1 MVKVRKVKG
10 ETMIGEILINR
21 YEILEKIG
29 DGGMALVYSAKDH
42 LLNRV
47 VAVKILRDQFA
58 HDEQFVE
65 RFRREARSAASLSHP
80 NIVNIYDV
88 GETENHHFIV
98 MEYVQGSNIH
108 DLIRNEEKLSDKF
121 VVDVG
126 KQIAMGLAHAHY
138 HGIIHRDIKPHNI
151 LITNEG
157 RVKVT
162 DFGIAQAMS
171 ATNLTQ
177 TGMVLGSVHYFS
189 PEQAR
194 GVNIQ
199 ASSDLYSLGI
209 VLYEMITGVQPFR
222 ADSAVAVALKQ
233 IQEEPPPLRNYRA
246 DLDGELAD
254 LVMRLLAKEPQHRP
268 ASAEEVT
275 RIFQRIERRLD
286 TISEKDEETMVLP
299 AVKRGWKGGFSLA
312 KKKQQKKQSSKQ
324 PRKERK
330 NKQPSGKSKRMLIV
344 TLFLVLA
351 LIGFGIVR
359 LIPILLFPS
368 DVRVPD
374 VVGMFELEAQKA
386 LGESGLILKVE
397 RTVFDNQIPAG
408 YVISQDPLAGRSVKQ
423 QREISVWISKGTEE
437 VEMPS
442 VLGLAPR
449 EARLALTQS
458 GFVLGSETEVFDPEV
473 GPNSILEQWPEPGEV
488 VAKGTAVNLVISKG
502 QRAIVSFPLPDFKGQ
517 DFENV
522 KSRLTEL
529 GLILGN
535 SWPENSTVYKAGQV
549 IEQNPGA
556 GTEVQQGWKID
567 FVYSQGQSRPTP
579 QPQVGQELREEPE
592 WTHENL
598 WKTLEV
604 TVNVPNGPEQEVVIL
619 VIDDFGAR
627 EVYRETHKGGTRVVR
642 TVQGRGDDAQLQ
654 VYIGAKQFLD
664 QKFPN

>member
-1 MVKVRKVKG
+1 
-10 ETMIGEILINR
+10 MIGEVLVNR

-47 VAVKILRDQFA
+47 VAVKVLRDQFA

-88 GETENHHFIV
+88 GETGLNHFIV
-98 MEYVQGSNIH
+98 MEYVQGNNLH
-108 DLIRNEEKLSDKF
+108 DLIRKQGQFSQGFIVN
-121 VVDVG
+121 VG

-151 LITNEG
+151 LITEEG

-194 GVNIQ
+194 GVNVQ

-209 VLYEMITGVQPFR
+209 VLYEMITGQQPFR
-222 ADSAVAVALKQ
+222 ADSAIAIALKQ
-233 IQEEPPPLRNYRA
+233 IQESPAPLRNFA
-246 DLDGELAD
+246 SDLDGELED
-254 LVMRLLAKEPQHRP
+254 LIFRLLAKEPQKRP
-268 ASAEEVT
+268 ASAEEVV
-275 RIFQRIERRLD
+275 RIFQRIERRL
-286 TISEKDEETMVLP
+286 EAEGEEHGEQTMPLP
-299 AVKRGWKGGFSLA
+299 AVKSGWKGGFSLA
-312 KKKQQKKQSSKQ
+312 RGKQQKKQPKKQQKKQQK
-324 PRKERK
+324 
-330 NKQPSGKSKRMLIV
+330 SGKSK
-344 TLFLVLA
+344 LVLI
-351 LIGFGIVR
+351 LVFLLVLGGIGFGLVR
-359 LIPILLFPS
+359 LIPLLLFP
-368 DVRVPD
+368 DEVRVPN
-374 VVGMFELEAQKA
+374 VVGLFELEAQRT
-386 LGESGLILKVE
+386 LRDSGLILKVE
-397 RTVFDNQIPAG
+397 RSVFDNEIPAG
-408 YVISQDPLAGRSVKQ
+408 YIISQDPLAGRLVKQ
-423 QREISVWISKGTEE
+423 QREISVWVSKGAEE

-442 VLGLAPR
+442 VIGLATR
-449 EARLALTQS
+449 EAKLNLTQS

-473 GPNSILEQWPEPGEV
+473 SPNTILEQWPEPGEV

-517 DFENV
+517 DFEAV
-522 KSRLTEL
+522 KMRLGEL

-535 SWPENSTVYKAGQV
+535 SWPENSTIYRAGQV
-549 IEQNPGA
+549 IEQNPAA

-567 FVYSQGQSRPTP
+567 FVYSQGQPKPAPLPQTSQELEE
-579 QPQVGQELREEPE
+579 QPQ

-604 TVNVPNGPEQEVVIL
+604 TVNVPNGPDQEVVIL

-627 EVYRETHKGGTRVVR
+627 EVYRETHKGGSRVVR
-642 TVQGRGDDAQLQ
+642 TVQGRGEGAQLQ

-664 QKFPN
+664 QKFPD

>member
-1 MVKVRKVKG
+1 
-10 ETMIGEILINR
+10 MIGEILVNR

-42 LLNRV
+42 LLNRI
-47 VAVKILRDQFA
+47 VAVKVLRDQFA

-88 GETENHHFIV
+88 GETGQNHFIV
-98 MEYVQGSNIH
+98 MEYVQGNNLH
-108 DLIRNEEKLSDKF
+108 DLIRTQGRFSQDF
-121 VVDVG
+121 IVDVG

-151 LITNEG
+151 LITDEG

-194 GVNIQ
+194 GVNVQ

-209 VLYEMITGVQPFR
+209 VLYEMITGLQPFR
-222 ADSAVAVALKQ
+222 ADSAVAIALKQ
-233 IQEEPPPLRNYRA
+233 IQEPPAPLRNYA
-246 DLDGELAD
+246 PDLDSELED
-254 LVMRLLAKEPQHRP
+254 LVLRLLAKEPQQRP
-268 ASAEEVT
+268 ASAEEVV

-286 TISEKDEETMVLP
+286 ADGEEQVDATMPLP
-299 AVKRGWKGGFSLA
+299 ALKWGWKGGFGL
-312 KKKQQKKQSSKQ
+312 KKGKQQNKQLKKQPKKQQKQQKSGRSKF
-324 PRKERK
+324 
-330 NKQPSGKSKRMLIV
+330 
-344 TLFLVLA
+344 TLVLI
-351 LIGFGIVR
+351 LLLILGGIGFGLVR
-359 LIPILLFPS
+359 LIPLLLFPD
-368 DVRVPD
+368 DVRVPN
-374 VVGMFELEAQKA
+374 VVGMFELEAQRT
-386 LGESGLILKVE
+386 LRESGLILKVE
-397 RTVFDNQIPAG
+397 RTVFDNEVPAG

-423 QREISVWISKGTEE
+423 QREVSVWVSKGTEE

-442 VLGLAPR
+442 VIGLAPR
-449 EARLALTQS
+449 EARLTLTQS
-458 GFVLGSETEVFDPEV
+458 GFVLGSETEVFDPDV
-473 GPNSILEQWPEPGEV
+473 GPNTILEQWPEPGEI

-502 QRAIVSFPLPDFKGQ
+502 QRAIVSFPLPDFRGQ
-517 DFENV
+517 DFDAV
-522 KSRLTEL
+522 KTRLGEL
-529 GLILGN
+529 GLVLGN
-535 SWPENSTVYKAGQV
+535 SWPENSTVYRAGQV
-549 IEQNPGA
+549 IEQNPSA

-567 FVYSQGQSRPTP
+567 FVYSQGQP
-579 QPQVGQELREEPE
+579 QPGPLPQTNQELREEPQ

-604 TVNVPNGPEQEVVIL
+604 TVNVPNGPDQEVVIL

-642 TVQGRGDDAQLQ
+642 TVQGRGDGAQLQ

-664 QKFPN
+664 QKFPD

>member
-1 MVKVRKVKG
+1 MRKVKG
-10 ETMIGEILINR
+10 ETMIGEILVNR

-42 LLNRV
+42 LLNRI
-47 VAVKILRDQFA
+47 VAVKVLRDQFA

-88 GETENHHFIV
+88 GETGQNHFIV
-98 MEYVQGSNIH
+98 MEYVQGNNLH
-108 DLIRNEEKLSDKF
+108 DLIRTQGRFSQDF
-121 VVDVG
+121 IVDVG

-151 LITNEG
+151 LITDEG

-194 GVNIQ
+194 GVNVQ

-209 VLYEMITGVQPFR
+209 VLYEMITGLQPFR
-222 ADSAVAVALKQ
+222 ADSAVAIALKQ
-233 IQEEPPPLRNYRA
+233 IQEPPAPLRNYA
-246 DLDGELAD
+246 PDLDSELED
-254 LVMRLLAKEPQHRP
+254 LVLRLLAKEPQQRP
-268 ASAEEVT
+268 ASAEEVV

-286 TISEKDEETMVLP
+286 ADGEEQVDATMPLP
-299 AVKRGWKGGFSLA
+299 ALKWGWKGGFGL
-312 KKKQQKKQSSKQ
+312 KKGKQQNKQLKKQPKKQQKQQKSGRSKF
-324 PRKERK
+324 
-330 NKQPSGKSKRMLIV
+330 
-344 TLFLVLA
+344 TLVLI
-351 LIGFGIVR
+351 LLLILGGIGFGLVR
-359 LIPILLFPS
+359 LIPLLLFPD
-368 DVRVPD
+368 DVRVPN
-374 VVGMFELEAQKA
+374 VVGMFELEAQRT
-386 LGESGLILKVE
+386 LRESGLILKVE
-397 RTVFDNQIPAG
+397 RTVFDNEVPAG

-423 QREISVWISKGTEE
+423 QREVSVWVSKGTEE

-442 VLGLAPR
+442 VIGLAPR
-449 EARLALTQS
+449 EARLTLTQS
-458 GFVLGSETEVFDPEV
+458 GFVLGSETEVFDPDV
-473 GPNSILEQWPEPGEV
+473 GPNTILEQWPEPGEI

-502 QRAIVSFPLPDFKGQ
+502 QRAIVSFPLPDFRGQ
-517 DFENV
+517 DFDAV
-522 KSRLTEL
+522 KTRLGEL
-529 GLILGN
+529 GLVLGN
-535 SWPENSTVYKAGQV
+535 SWPENSTVYRAGQV
-549 IEQNPGA
+549 IEQNPSA

-567 FVYSQGQSRPTP
+567 FVYSQGQP
-579 QPQVGQELREEPE
+579 QPGPLPQTNQELREEPQ

-604 TVNVPNGPEQEVVIL
+604 TVNVPNGPDQEVVIL

-642 TVQGRGDDAQLQ
+642 TVQGRGDGAQLQ

-664 QKFPN
+664 QKFPD

>member
-1 MVKVRKVKG
+1 MRKVRKVKG
-10 ETMIGEILINR
+10 ETMIGELLVNR
-21 YEILEKIG
+21 YEILEKVG

-42 LLNRV
+42 LLNRI

-88 GETENHHFIV
+88 GETDQKHFIV
-98 MEYVQGSNIH
+98 MEYVQGSNLH
-108 DLIRNEEKLSDKF
+108 DLIKKQEKFSEKF
-121 VVDVG
+121 IVDVG
-126 KQIAMGLAHAHY
+126 MQIAMGLAHAHY

-151 LITNEG
+151 LITDEG

-171 ATNLTQ
+171 STNLTQ

-209 VLYEMITGVQPFR
+209 VLYEMVAGVQPFK

-233 IQEEPPPLRNYRA
+233 IQESPTPLHNYNP
-246 DLDGELAD
+246 DLDREVDD
-254 LVMRLLAKEPQHRP
+254 LVMWLLEKNPTDRP
-268 ASAEEVT
+268 SSAEEVT
-275 RIFQRIERRLD
+275 KSFQRIGRRLD
-286 TISEKDEETMVLP
+286 AELNKQDDQTLVLP
-299 AVKRGWKGGFSLA
+299 AVKQGWKGGLGLA
-312 KKKQQKKQSSKQ
+312 KKKQQKKQSRNTSKKTEDKGKI
-324 PRKERK
+324 R
-330 NKQPSGKSKRMLIV
+330 KSKWAIV
-344 TLFLVLA
+344 AVVLVL
-351 LIGFGIVR
+351 LGVVSLGIIR
-359 LIPILLFPS
+359 LIPLILFPS
-368 DVRVPD
+368 DVRVPN
-374 VVGMFELEAQKA
+374 VVGLFELEAQKA
-386 LGESGLILKVE
+386 LGEVGLVLKVE

-408 YVISQDPLAGRSVKQ
+408 HIISQDPLAGRSVKQ
-423 QREISVWISKGTEE
+423 QREILVWVSKGTEE

-458 GFVLGSETEVFDPEV
+458 GFVLGSETEVFDLEAA
-473 GPNSILEQWPEPGEV
+473 PNTILEQWPEPGEV
-488 VAKGTAVNLVISKG
+488 VNKGTAVNLVISKG

-517 DFENV
+517 DFEVV
-522 KSRLTEL
+522 KTQLSNL
-529 GLILGN
+529 GLLLGN
-535 SWPENSTVYKAGQV
+535 SWPENSTVYRAGEV

-567 FVYSQGQSRPTP
+567 FVYSQGQPKAAPSP
-579 QPQVGQELREEPE
+579 QPGKELREEPE

-604 TVNVPNGPEQEVVIL
+604 TVNVPNGPDQEVVIL

-642 TVQGRGDDAQLQ
+642 TVQGRGEGAQLQ

-664 QKFPN
+664 QKFPD

>member
-1 MVKVRKVKG
+1 
-10 ETMIGEILINR
+10 MIGEILVNR

-47 VAVKILRDQFA
+47 VAVKVLRDQFA

-88 GETENHHFIV
+88 GETGQNHFIV
-98 MEYVQGSNIH
+98 MEYVQGNNLH
-108 DLIRNEEKLSDKF
+108 DLIRTQGRFSKDFIVN
-121 VVDVG
+121 VG

-151 LITNEG
+151 LITDEG

-171 ATNLTQ
+171 TTNLTQ

-194 GVNIQ
+194 GVNVQ

-209 VLYEMITGVQPFR
+209 VLYEMITGLQPFR
-222 ADSAVAVALKQ
+222 ADSAVAIALKQ
-233 IQEEPPPLRNYRA
+233 IQEPPAPLRNYA
-246 DLDGELAD
+246 PDLDSELED
-254 LVMRLLAKEPQHRP
+254 LVLRLLAKEPQQRP
-268 ASAEEVT
+268 ASAEEVV

-286 TISEKDEETMVLP
+286 ADGEEQVDATMHLP
-299 AVKRGWKGGFSLA
+299 ALKWGWKGGFGL
-312 KKKQQKKQSSKQ
+312 KKGKQQTKQPKKQPKKQQKQQKSGRSKF
-324 PRKERK
+324 
-330 NKQPSGKSKRMLIV
+330 
-344 TLFLVLA
+344 TLVLI
-351 LIGFGIVR
+351 LLLILGGIGFGLVR
-359 LIPILLFPS
+359 LIPLLLFPD
-368 DVRVPD
+368 DVRVPN
-374 VVGMFELEAQKA
+374 VVGMFELEAQRT
-386 LGESGLILKVE
+386 LRESGLILKVE
-397 RTVFDNQIPAG
+397 RTVFDNEVPAG

-423 QREISVWISKGTEE
+423 QREISVWVSKGTEE

-442 VLGLAPR
+442 VIGLAPR
-449 EARLALTQS
+449 EARLTLTQS
-458 GFVLGSETEVFDPEV
+458 GFVLGSETEVFDPDV
-473 GPNSILEQWPEPGEV
+473 GPNTILEQWPEPGEI

-502 QRAIVSFPLPDFKGQ
+502 QRAIVSFPLPDFRGQ
-517 DFENV
+517 DFDAV
-522 KSRLTEL
+522 KTRLGEL
-529 GLILGN
+529 GLVLGN
-535 SWPENSTVYKAGQV
+535 SWPENSTVYRAGQV
-549 IEQNPGA
+549 IEQNPSA

-567 FVYSQGQSRPTP
+567 FVYSQGQP
-579 QPQVGQELREEPE
+579 QPGTLPQANQELREEPQ

-604 TVNVPNGPEQEVVIL
+604 TVNVPNGPDQEVVIL

-642 TVQGRGDDAQLQ
+642 TVQGRGDGAQLQ

-664 QKFPN
+664 QKFPD